1 MWVTSPK
8 LWITSYQFKN
18 NTIKFRKFLKS
29 NSHVLYLR
37 NNVNEIY
44 SITYKKME
52 NKKVFLDTEFTGLTK
67 DTDLISIGLYIDE
80 ENYFYG
86 EFNDWDKKKSTS
98 R

>member
-1 MWVTSPK
+1 
-8 LWITSYQFKN
+8 
-18 NTIKFRKFLKS
+18 
-29 NSHVLYLR
+29 
-37 NNVNEIY
+37 
-44 SITYKKME
+44 ME